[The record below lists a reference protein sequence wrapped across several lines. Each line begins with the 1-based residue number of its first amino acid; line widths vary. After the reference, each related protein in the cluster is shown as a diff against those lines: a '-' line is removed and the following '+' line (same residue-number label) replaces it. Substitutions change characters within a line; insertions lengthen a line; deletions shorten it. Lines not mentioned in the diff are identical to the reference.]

1 MSQGT
6 SRNDMVTQLILKGY
20 TAEKERVY
28 KNKVYEANAER
39 QRIRDE
45 EEAEKRAAE
54 AAKLIL
60 F

>member
-1 MSQGT
+1 
-6 SRNDMVTQLILKGY
+6 MVTQLILKGY
-20 TAEKERVY
+20 TAEKERGY